1 MTEFD
6 KDQMKALEMQLMN
19 HNLTNLRNQLASLSQ
34 QVLELED
41 LRNGLSSLKD
51 IEDKKSFV
59 PFGSGIFLEAELKK
73 PKDVLMNVGTGV
85 LVKKDFNTALDIIG
99 KQITELNKI
108 SFEMSSELEKI
119 ESQLNSQ

>member
-19 HNLTNLRNQLASLSQ
+19 HNLTNLRNQLASWSQ